1 MLIIILIIACIFVL
15 LAYLVVTV
23 RRHDKRAYAD
33 RDRDPFYSEMAR
45 LAAAGLLYE
54 EEERKVGRPRHS
66 FIVTP
71 AGEAALRTWLREPV
85 NDPGLLRLYFAGIV
99 GPADVVALAREQ
111 AAKCRER
118 LEKYDRVEDLFGRKQ
133 GWDEEREHLALGQ
146 RFEKFCLHF
155 WENQSGQPLN
165 AQLFADD
172 DGENEQDSQSGD
184 EDDEDDQESGDDTAE
199 DKKKDDKTDD

>member
-23 RRHDKRAYAD
+23 RRHDKQAYAD
-33 RDRDPFYSEMAR
+33 QDRDPFYSEMAR

-54 EEERKVGRPRHS
+54 EEERRVGRPRHS

-71 AGEAALRTWLREPV
+71 AGEAALRTWLREPM

-111 AAKCRER
+111 AGKCRER
-118 LEKYDRVEDLFGRKQ
+118 LEKFDRVEDLFGRKQ
-133 GWDEEREHLALGQ
+133 GWDQEREHLALGQ
-146 RFEKFCLHF
+146 RFETFCLQF
-155 WENQSGQPLN
+155 WKDQIDQPLN
-165 AQLFADD
+165 AQLFKDD
-172 DGENEQDSQSGD
+172 GGENEDRGTQSEKRD
-184 EDDEDDQESGDDTAE
+184 AE
-199 DKKKDDKTDD
+199 PAEEMENER

>member
-23 RRHDKRAYAD
+23 RRHDKNAYAD

-54 EEERKVGRPRHS
+54 EEERRVGRPRHS

-118 LEKYDRVEDLFGRKQ
+118 IEKYERVEDLFGRKK
-133 GWDEEREHLALGQ
+133 GWDTEREHLALGK
-146 RFEKFCLHF
+146 RFESFCLDF
-155 WENQSGQPLN
+155 WEEQIAQPLN

-172 DGENEQDSQSGD
+172 GGENEPPSNAYETSVQAGQSGPQEE
-184 EDDEDDQESGDDTAE
+184 EDGE
-199 DKKKDDKTDD
+199 KDD

>member
-23 RRHDKRAYAD
+23 RRHDKNAYAD

-54 EEERKVGRPRHS
+54 EEERRVGRPRHS

-118 LEKYDRVEDLFGRKQ
+118 IEKYDRVEDLFGRKK
-133 GWDEEREHLALGQ
+133 GWDTEREHLALGK
-146 RFEKFCLHF
+146 RFESFCLDF
-155 WENQSGQPLN
+155 WEEQIAQPLN

-172 DGENEQDSQSGD
+172 GGENEPPSNAYETSVQAGQSGPQEE
-184 EDDEDDQESGDDTAE
+184 EDGE
-199 DKKKDDKTDD
+199 KDD

>member
-23 RRHDKRAYAD
+23 RRHDKNAYAD

-54 EEERKVGRPRHS
+54 EEERRVGRPRHS

-118 LEKYDRVEDLFGRKQ
+118 IEKYDRVEDLFGRKK
-133 GWDEEREHLALGQ
+133 GWDTEREHLALGK
-146 RFEKFCLHF
+146 RFESFCLDF
-155 WENQSGQPLN
+155 WEEQIAQPLN
-165 AQLFADD
+165 AQLFAQDG
-172 DGENEQDSQSGD
+172 GENEPPSNADETSVQAGQSGPQEE
-184 EDDEDDQESGDDTAE
+184 EDGE
-199 DKKKDDKTDD
+199 KDD

>member
-23 RRHDKRAYAD
+23 RRHDKNAYAD
-33 RDRDPFYSEMAR
+33 RDRDPFYAEMAR

-54 EEERKVGRPRHS
+54 EEERRVGRPRHS

-118 LEKYDRVEDLFGRKQ
+118 IEKYDRVEDLFGRKK
-133 GWDEEREHLALGQ
+133 GWDTEREHLALGK
-146 RFEKFCLHF
+146 RFESFCLDF
-155 WENQSGQPLN
+155 WEDQIAQPLN

-172 DGENEQDSQSGD
+172 GGENESPSNASEASVQAGQSGPQE
-184 EDDEDDQESGDDTAE
+184 EDDSE
-199 DKKKDDKTDD
+199 KDD

>member
-23 RRHDKRAYAD
+23 RRHDKHAYAD
-33 RDRDPFYSEMAR
+33 RDRDPFYAEMAR

-54 EEERKVGRPRHS
+54 EEERRVGRPRHS

-71 AGEAALRTWLREPV
+71 AGEAALRTWLREPM

-111 AAKCRER
+111 AGKCRER

-133 GWDEEREHLALGQ
+133 GWDEERAHLALGQ
-146 RFEKFCLHF
+146 RFERFCLDF
-155 WENQSGQPLN
+155 WEDQVGQPLN
-165 AQLFADD
+165 AQLFANDG
-172 DGENEQDSQSGD
+172 GENEDRGKR
-184 EDDEDDQESGDDTAE
+184 EAE
-199 DKKKDDKTDD
+199 NAEETENAG

>member
-1 MLIIILIIACIFVL
+1 MLLIVLIIACIFVL

-23 RRHDKRAYAD
+23 RRHDKHAYAD

-54 EEERKVGRPRHS
+54 EEERRVGRPRHS

-71 AGEAALRTWLREPV
+71 AGEAALRTWLREPM

-111 AAKCRER
+111 AGKCRER
-118 LEKYDRVEDLFGRKQ
+118 LEKYDRVDDLFGRKR
-133 GWDEEREHLALGQ
+133 GWDEERAHLALGQ
-146 RFEKFCLHF
+146 RFESFCLEF
-155 WENQSGQPLN
+155 WEKQIDQPLN

-172 DGENEQDSQSGD
+172 GGDNEDSGSKQDGRDA
-184 EDDEDDQESGDDTAE
+184 DDTE
-199 DKKKDDKTDD
+199 DEG

>member
-54 EEERKVGRPRHS
+54 EEERTVGRPRHS

-71 AGEAALRTWLREPV
+71 AGEAALRTWLREPA

-118 LEKYDRVEDLFGRKQ
+118 LEKFDRVEDLFGRKQ
-133 GWDEEREHLALGQ
+133 GWDKERDHLALGR
-146 RFEKFCLHF
+146 RFEEFCLDF
-155 WENQSGQPLN
+155 WETQIRQPIN
-165 AQLFADD
+165 AQLFVDD
-172 DGENEQDSQSGD
+172 GGENERKSQSGD
-184 EDDEDDQESGDDTAE
+184 ETNEDTKEDEKKE
-199 DKKKDDKTDD
+199 DKTED

>member
-23 RRHDKRAYAD
+23 RRHDKNAYAD

-45 LAAAGLLYE
+45 LTAAGLLYE
-54 EEERKVGRPRHS
+54 EEERRVGRPRHS

-118 LEKYDRVEDLFGRKQ
+118 IEKYDRVEDLFGRKK
-133 GWDEEREHLALGQ
+133 GWDTERSHLALGK
-146 RFEKFCLHF
+146 RFESFCLDF
-155 WENQSGQPLN
+155 WEEQIAQPLN

-172 DGENEQDSQSGD
+172 GGENERPSNADEASVQARESAPQEQDGD
-184 EDDEDDQESGDDTAE
+184 R
-199 DKKKDDKTDD
+199 KDG

>member
-23 RRHDKRAYAD
+23 RRHDKNAYAD

-54 EEERKVGRPRHS
+54 EEERRVGRPRHS

-99 GPADVVALAREQ
+99 SPADVVALAREQ

-118 LEKYDRVEDLFGRKQ
+118 IEKYDRVEDLFGRKK
-133 GWDEEREHLALGQ
+133 GWDTEREHLALGK
-146 RFEKFCLHF
+146 RFESFCLDF
-155 WENQSGQPLN
+155 WEKQIAQPLN

-172 DGENEQDSQSGD
+172 GGENEPPSNADEASVQAGQSGPQEED
-184 EDDEDDQESGDDTAE
+184 EDQ
-199 DKKKDDKTDD
+199 KDD